1 MMLDKLE
8 ILCTMVFVNYRVLWY
23 EKAITMETLT
33 INKKF
38 SLFSVLSI
46 MLLNTKWEMKLEIR
60 IYGIDKAAVIAQL
73 GER

>member
-1 MMLDKLE
+1 MMLNKLE